1 MKPLFRTSLV
11 LILLCIGSHGFT
23 QQKVSIIPQ
32 PVSLLLLEG
41 DFVINNETVIHLEDD
56 KKELKPAAAFFQSY
70 INGISGYH
78 LLLKKRTSNA
88 ITLKLVNNPLIGT
101 EGYTLTVGKDG
112 ILIAAN
118 ARAGIIYG
126 MQSLFQTLPQVQTN
140 RELKVPAMEITDY
153 PRFKWRGMHLDV
165 GRHFF
170 SADVVK
176 AYIDLIAAYKIN
188 TFHWHLVD
196 DQGWRIEIKKYPA
209 LTAVGAWRVD
219 RTDRPWDI
227 RPQAKPGQEAT
238 YGGYYTQEQIKEVIA
253 YAKIRNVN
261 IVPEIEMPGH
271 VASAIAA
278 YPNLS
283 CSQKTQLPLTGG
295 NYSGASSNYC
305 AGNEEVFTFLE
316 EVLNEVV
323 ALFPS
328 KYIHIGGDEVDK
340 TSWKSCP
347 RCQARMK
354 TLGLKNENELQSYF
368 ITRMEK
374 FLISKQKRMIGWDEI
389 LEGGLAPEAT
399 VMSWRGEA
407 GGIEAAKMNHEVV
420 MTPDYPL
427 YFDHYQAGPEGEP
440 LAFGGFNTL
449 KKVYHYEPVPK
460 ELNAEQAK
468 YVLGAQA
475 NIWTEHITTKEHL
488 EYMLLPRMLAL
499 AEVVWSPV
507 QAKSWDAFSERL
519 KYHFK
524 GFEQKGYR
532 FSPGNYTVAIKPAVI
547 NGKLT
552 AALLSDAVNGEI
564 FYTLNGDVPTIGSL
578 KYTGPVVIDSTAILK
593 AVFAVNGAV
602 MGLVPSKQSFV
613 FHQATAKNVSYVNPV
628 SPNYLA
634 DGPNSLTDGIR
645 GTAAVNKYWHG
656 FNGQDL
662 IATIDLGKQ
671 MDIGSISLG
680 CLQNYKDWIMMPRWV
695 KFESA
700 EDGINFKELKT
711 INSPVSPEDKMT
723 LIHDFKASF
732 NQRKARFIRVTA
744 KVLEA
749 LPKGHSGEGKP
760 AWLFADEIVVTK

>member
-1 MKPLFRTSLV
+1 MKPLLRTSLI
-11 LILLCIGSHGFT
+11 LILLCGGMTGFT

-32 PVSLLLLEG
+32 PVSLRLMEG
-41 DFVINNETVIHLEDD
+41 NFVINSETGIRLDGD
-56 KKELKPAAAFFQSY
+56 KKVLKPASAFLQSY
-70 INGISGYH
+70 IRGISDYD
-78 LLLKKRTSNA
+78 LQLKKNGLNTIN
-88 ITLKLVNNPLIGT
+88 LKIINNPVLGN
-101 EGYTLTVGKDG
+101 EGYTLTVNNEG
-112 ILIAAN
+112 IQIAAN

-126 MQSLFQTLPQVQTN
+126 MQSLFQMLPQVQTN
-140 RELKVPAMEITDY
+140 KELRVPAMEVTDY

-170 SADVVK
+170 SAEMVK
-176 AYIDLIAAYKIN
+176 EYIDLIAAYKIN

-219 RTDRPWDI
+219 QTDRPWDI
-227 RPQAKPGQEAT
+227 RPQAMRGQEAT
-238 YGGYYTQEQIKEVIA
+238 YGGYYTQKQIKEIIA
-253 YAKIRNVN
+253 YAATRNVT

-278 YPNLS
+278 YPMLS
-283 CSQKTQLPLTGG
+283 CSQKPQLPMTGG
-295 NYSGASSNYC
+295 NYSGMAANYC

-316 EVLNEVV
+316 EVLTEVV
-323 ALFPS
+323 DLFPS

-340 TSWKSCP
+340 TSWKTCP

-374 FLISKQKRMIGWDEI
+374 FLISKKKRMIGWDEI

-407 GGIEAAKMNHEVV
+407 GGIEAAKMKHEVV
-420 MTPDYPL
+420 MTPDNPL

-449 KKVYHYEPVPK
+449 KKVYNYEPIPK
-460 ELNAEQAK
+460 ELNEEQAK

-475 NIWTEHITTKEHL
+475 NIWTEQITTKEHL

-499 AEVVWSPV
+499 AEVVWSPA
-507 QAKSWDAFSERL
+507 QARNWNGFSERL

-532 FSPGNYTVAIKPAVI
+532 FSPGNYTVAINPVVN

-552 AALLSDAVNGEI
+552 AELSSDAINGAI
-564 FYTLNGDVPTIGSL
+564 FYTLNGEQPTIGSS
-578 KYTGPVVIDSTAILK
+578 KYTGPIKIDATGVLK
-593 AVFAVNGAV
+593 AVYAVNGTV
-602 MGLVPSKQSFV
+602 MGLVPAKQAFV
-613 FHQATAKNVSYVNPV
+613 FHQATAKHVAYTNPV

-634 DGPNSLTDGIR
+634 NGPNSLTDGIR
-645 GTAAVNKYWHG
+645 GTNAVNKYWHG

-662 IATIDLGKQ
+662 IATIDLGAQ
-671 MDIGSISLG
+671 TSIGSISLG

-695 KFESA
+695 KFELSD
-700 EDGINFKELKT
+700 DGITFRDPVT
-711 INSPVSPEDKMT
+711 ISSPVSAEEKTT
-723 LIHDFKASF
+723 LIYDFKGVF
-732 NQRKARFIRVTA
+732 TQKKARFIRVTA

-749 LPKGHSGEGKP
+749 LPKGHSGEGKA
-760 AWLFADEIVVTK
+760 AWLFADEIMVTK

>member
-1 MKPLFRTSLV
+1 MKPLFRTCLI
-11 LILLCIGSHGFT
+11 LILLSTGITGFA

-32 PVSLLLLEG
+32 PVSLRLLEG
-41 DFVINNETVIHLEDD
+41 GFVINKETTILLDGD
-56 KKELKPAAAFFQSY
+56 KKELKPASAFLQSY
-70 INGISGYH
+70 VRGISDYH
-78 LLLKKRTSNA
+78 LELKNKRTNA
-88 ITLKLVNNPLIGT
+88 IALKIINKPVIGS
-101 EGYTLTVGKDG
+101 EGYTLTVNNEGV
-112 ILIAAN
+112 LISAN
-118 ARAGIIYG
+118 GRAGIIYG

-140 RELKVPAMEITDY
+140 RELRVPAMEITDY

-170 SADVVK
+170 SADMVK
-176 AYIDLIAAYKIN
+176 EYIDLIAAYKIN

-219 RTDRPWDI
+219 QTDRPWDI
-227 RPQAKPGQEAT
+227 RPQAMPGQEAT

-253 YAKIRNVN
+253 YAAVRNVT

-278 YPNLS
+278 YPKLS
-283 CSQKTQLPLTGG
+283 CSQKPQLPMTGG
-295 NYSGASSNYC
+295 NYSGMASNYC

-316 EVLNEVV
+316 DVLNEVV
-323 ALFPS
+323 VLFPG

-374 FLISKQKRMIGWDEI
+374 FLISKKKQMIGWDEI

-407 GGIEAAKMNHEVV
+407 GGIEAAKMKHEVI
-420 MTPDYPL
+420 MTPDNPL

-449 KKVYHYEPVPK
+449 KKVYNYEPIPK

-475 NIWTEHITTKEHL
+475 NIWTEQITTREHL

-499 AEVVWSPV
+499 AEVVWLPA
-507 QAKSWDAFSERL
+507 QMKDWKSFSERL

-524 GFEQKGYR
+524 GFEQRGYR
-532 FSPGNYTVAIKPAVI
+532 FSPGNYTVAIKPGI
-547 NGKLT
+547 SNGKLT
-552 AALLSDAVNGEI
+552 AELLSDAINGEI
-564 FYTLNGDVPTIGSL
+564 FYTLNGEAPTIGSL
-578 KYTGPVVIDSTAILK
+578 KYTGPVAIDSTAVLK
-593 AVFAVNGAV
+593 AVYAVNGSV
-602 MGLVPSKQSFV
+602 MGLVPAKQSFV
-613 FHQATAKNVSYVNPV
+613 FHQATAKNVVYTHPV

-634 DGPNSLTDGIR
+634 DGQNALTDGIR

-656 FNGQDL
+656 FSGQDL
-662 IATIDLGKQ
+662 IATVDLGTQ
-671 MDIGSISLG
+671 TAIGSISLG

-695 KFESA
+695 KFELSD
-700 EDGINFKELKT
+700 DGINFRTMKIL
-711 INSPVSPEDKMT
+711 NSPVSPEDKMT
-723 LIHDFKASF
+723 LVYDFKTVFA
-732 NQRKARFIRVTA
+732 QQKARFVRVTA
-744 KVLEA
+744 KVLDA

-760 AWLFADEIVVTK
+760 AWLFADELIVTK

>member
-1 MKPLFRTSLV
+1 MKPLLRTSLI
-11 LILLCIGSHGFT
+11 LILLCGGMTGFT

-32 PVSLLLLEG
+32 PVSLRLMEG
-41 DFVINNETVIHLEDD
+41 NFVINSETGIRLDGD
-56 KKELKPAAAFFQSY
+56 KKVLKPASAFLQSY
-70 INGISGYH
+70 IRGISDYD
-78 LLLKKRTSNA
+78 LQLKKNGLNTIN
-88 ITLKLVNNPLIGT
+88 LKIINNPVLGN
-101 EGYTLTVGKDG
+101 EGYTLTVNNEG
-112 ILIAAN
+112 IQIAAN

-126 MQSLFQTLPQVQTN
+126 MQSLFQMLPQVQTN
-140 RELKVPAMEITDY
+140 KELRVPAMEVTDY

-170 SADVVK
+170 SAEMVK
-176 AYIDLIAAYKIN
+176 EYIDLIAAYKIN

-219 RTDRPWDI
+219 QTDRPWDI
-227 RPQAKPGQEAT
+227 RPQAMPEQEAT
-238 YGGYYTQEQIKEVIA
+238 YGGYYTQKQIKEIIA
-253 YAKIRNVN
+253 YAATRNVT

-278 YPNLS
+278 YPMLS
-283 CSQKTQLPLTGG
+283 CSQKPQLPMTGG
-295 NYSGASSNYC
+295 NYSGMAANYC

-316 EVLNEVV
+316 EVLTEVV
-323 ALFPS
+323 DLFPS

-340 TSWKSCP
+340 TSWKTCP

-374 FLISKQKRMIGWDEI
+374 FLISKKKRMIGWDEI

-407 GGIEAAKMNHEVV
+407 GGIEAAKMKHEVV
-420 MTPDYPL
+420 MTPDNPL

-449 KKVYHYEPVPK
+449 KKVYNYEPIPK
-460 ELNAEQAK
+460 ELNEEQAK

-475 NIWTEHITTKEHL
+475 NIWTEQITTKEHL

-499 AEVVWSPV
+499 AEVVWSPA
-507 QAKSWDAFSERL
+507 QAKNWNGFSERL

-532 FSPGNYTVAIKPAVI
+532 FSPGNYTVAINPVVN

-552 AALLSDAVNGEI
+552 AELSSDAIDGAI
-564 FYTLNGDVPTIGSL
+564 FYTLNGEQPTIGSS
-578 KYTGPVVIDSTAILK
+578 KYTGPIKIDATGVLK
-593 AVFAVNGAV
+593 AVYAVNGTV
-602 MGLVPSKQSFV
+602 MGLVPAKQAFV
-613 FHQATAKNVSYVNPV
+613 FHQATAKHVAYTNPV

-634 DGPNSLTDGIR
+634 NGPNSLTDGIR
-645 GTAAVNKYWHG
+645 GTNAVNKYWHG

-662 IATIDLGKQ
+662 IATIDLGAQ
-671 MDIGSISLG
+671 TSIGSISLG

-695 KFESA
+695 KFELSD
-700 EDGINFKELKT
+700 DGITFRDPVT
-711 INSPVSPEDKMT
+711 ISSPVSAEEKTT
-723 LIHDFKASF
+723 LIYDFKGVF
-732 NQRKARFIRVTA
+732 TQKKARFIRVTA

-760 AWLFADEIVVTK
+760 AWLFADEIMVTK

>member
-1 MKPLFRTSLV
+1 MKPLFRTSLI
-11 LILLCIGSHGFT
+11 LILLCAGLTGFT

-32 PVSLLLLEG
+32 PVSLRLLEG
-41 DFVINNETVIHLEDD
+41 NFVINSETSIRLDGD
-56 KKELKPAAAFFQSY
+56 KKVLKPASAFLQSY
-70 INGISGYH
+70 IRGISDYE
-78 LLLKKRTSNA
+78 LQVKKNNFNT
-88 ITLKLVNNPLIGT
+88 ITLKIINNPVIGA
-101 EGYTLTVGKDG
+101 EGYTLTVNKDG
-112 ILIAAN
+112 IQIASN
-118 ARAGIIYG
+118 ERAGIIYG

-140 RELKVPAMEITDY
+140 SALSVTAMEITDY

-170 SADVVK
+170 SAEMVK
-176 AYIDLIAAYKIN
+176 EYIDLIAAYKIN

-219 RTDRPWDI
+219 QTDRPWDI
-227 RPQAKPGQEAT
+227 RPQARPGQEAT
-238 YGGYYTQEQIKEVIA
+238 YGGYYTQKQIKEIIA
-253 YAKIRNVN
+253 YAAVRNVN
-261 IVPEIEMPGH
+261 VVPEIEMPGH

-283 CSQKTQLPLTGG
+283 CSQRLQLPLTGG
-295 NYSGASSNYC
+295 NYTGASSNYC

-316 EVLNEVV
+316 DVLTEVL

-340 TSWKSCP
+340 SSWKSCA

-374 FLISKQKRMIGWDEI
+374 FLIGKKRSMIGWDEI

-407 GGIEAAKMNHEVV
+407 GGIEAAKMKHEVV
-420 MTPDYPL
+420 MTPDNPL

-449 KKVYHYEPVPK
+449 KKVYNYEPIPK

-475 NIWTEHITTKEHL
+475 NIWTEQITTKEHL

-499 AEVVWSPV
+499 AEVVWSPA
-507 QAKSWDAFSERL
+507 QTKNWNGFSERL

-532 FSPGNYTVAIKPAVI
+532 FSPGNYTVAIKPAI
-547 NGKLT
+547 NNGKLT
-552 AALLSDAVNGEI
+552 AELLSDAINGEI
-564 FYTLNGDVPTIGSL
+564 FYTLNGEQPTIGSL
-578 KYTGPVVIDSTAILK
+578 KYTGPVNIDSTAILK
-593 AVFAVNGAV
+593 AVYAVNGSV
-602 MGLVPSKQSFV
+602 MGLVPAKQSFV
-613 FHQATAKNVSYVNPV
+613 FHQATAKNVVYVNPV

-656 FNGQDL
+656 FSGQDL
-662 IATIDLGKQ
+662 IATIDLGAQ
-671 MDIGSISLG
+671 TNIGSISLG

-695 KFESA
+695 KFEFSD
-700 EDGINFKELKT
+700 DGITFRDPKT
-711 INSPVSPEDKMT
+711 INSPVSPEEKMT
-723 LIHDFKASF
+723 LIYDFKAVF
-732 NQRKARFIRVTA
+732 AQKKARFVRVTA
-744 KVLEA
+744 KVLDA

>member
-1 MKPLFRTSLV
+1 MKPLFRTCLI
-11 LILLCIGSHGFT
+11 LILLSIGISGFA
-23 QQKVSIIPQ
+23 QQKVNIIPQ
-32 PVSLLLLEG
+32 PVSLRLLEG
-41 DFVINNETVIHLEDD
+41 GFVINKETTILLDGD
-56 KKELKPAAAFFQSY
+56 KKELKPAAAFLQSY
-70 INGISGYH
+70 VKGISDYH
-78 LLLKKRTSNA
+78 LELKNKGTNTIA
-88 ITLKLVNNPLIGT
+88 LKIIKNPVIGA
-101 EGYTLTVGKDG
+101 EGYTLTVNNEG
-112 ILIAAN
+112 ILISAN
-118 ARAGIIYG
+118 GRAGIIYG

-140 RELKVPAMEITDY
+140 RELRVPAMEITDY

-170 SADVVK
+170 SADMVK
-176 AYIDLIAAYKIN
+176 EYIDLIAAYKIN

-209 LTAVGAWRVD
+209 LTTVGAWRVD
-219 RTDRPWDI
+219 QTDRPWDI
-227 RPQAKPGQEAT
+227 RPQAMPGQEAT

-253 YAKIRNVN
+253 YAAIRNVT

-278 YPNLS
+278 YPKLS
-283 CSQKTQLPLTGG
+283 CSQKAQLPMTGG
-295 NYSGASSNYC
+295 NYSGMAANYC

-316 EVLNEVV
+316 DVLNEVV
-323 ALFPS
+323 ALFPG

-374 FLISKQKRMIGWDEI
+374 FLISKKKQMIGWDEI

-407 GGIEAAKMNHEVV
+407 GGIEAAKMKHEVI
-420 MTPDYPL
+420 MTPDNPL

-449 KKVYHYEPVPK
+449 KKVYNYEPIPK

-475 NIWTEHITTKEHL
+475 NIWTEQITTREHL

-499 AEVVWSPV
+499 AEVVWLPA
-507 QAKSWDAFSERL
+507 QMKDWKSFSGRL

-532 FSPGNYTVAIKPAVI
+532 FSPGNYTVAIKPGI
-547 NGKLT
+547 SNGKLT
-552 AALLSDAVNGEI
+552 AELLSDAINGEI
-564 FYTLNGDVPTIGSL
+564 FYTLNGETPTIGSL
-578 KYTGPVVIDSTAILK
+578 KYTGPVAIDSTAVLK
-593 AVFAVNGAV
+593 AVYAVNGSV
-602 MGLVPSKQSFV
+602 MGLVPAKQSFV
-613 FHQATAKNVSYVNPV
+613 FHQATAKNVVYTHPA

-634 DGPNSLTDGIR
+634 DGQNALTDGIR

-656 FNGQDL
+656 FSGQDL
-662 IATIDLGKQ
+662 IAMVDLGAQ
-671 MDIGSISLG
+671 TAIGSISLG

-695 KFESA
+695 KFELSD
-700 EDGINFKELKT
+700 DGVNFRTLKT

-723 LIHDFKASF
+723 LIYDFKAVF
-732 NQRKARFIRVTA
+732 AQQKARFVRVTA
-744 KVLEA
+744 KVLDA

-760 AWLFADEIVVTK
+760 AWLFADELIVTK

>member
-1 MKPLFRTSLV
+1 MKPLLRTSLI
-11 LILLCIGSHGFT
+11 LILLCGGMTGFT

-32 PVSLLLLEG
+32 PVSLRLMEG
-41 DFVINNETVIHLEDD
+41 NFVINSETGIRLDGD
-56 KKELKPAAAFFQSY
+56 KKVLKPASAFLQSY
-70 INGISGYH
+70 IRGISDYD
-78 LLLKKRTSNA
+78 LQLKKNGLNTIN
-88 ITLKLVNNPLIGT
+88 LKIINNPVLGN
-101 EGYTLTVGKDG
+101 EGYTLTVNNEG
-112 ILIAAN
+112 IQIAAN

-126 MQSLFQTLPQVQTN
+126 MQSLFQMLPQVQTN
-140 RELKVPAMEITDY
+140 KELRVPAMEVTDY

-170 SADVVK
+170 SAEMVK
-176 AYIDLIAAYKIN
+176 EYIDLIAAYKIN

-219 RTDRPWDI
+219 QTDRPWDI
-227 RPQAKPGQEAT
+227 RPQAMPGQEAT
-238 YGGYYTQEQIKEVIA
+238 YGGYYTQKQIKEIIA
-253 YAKIRNVN
+253 YAATRNVT

-278 YPNLS
+278 YPMLS
-283 CSQKTQLPLTGG
+283 CSQKPQLPMTGG
-295 NYSGASSNYC
+295 NYSGMAANYC

-316 EVLNEVV
+316 EVLTEVV
-323 ALFPS
+323 DLFPS

-340 TSWKSCP
+340 TSWKTCP

-374 FLISKQKRMIGWDEI
+374 FLISKKKRMIGWDEI

-407 GGIEAAKMNHEVV
+407 GGIEAAKMKHEVV
-420 MTPDYPL
+420 MTPDNPL

-449 KKVYHYEPVPK
+449 KKVYNYEPIPK
-460 ELNAEQAK
+460 ELNEEQAK

-475 NIWTEHITTKEHL
+475 NIWTEQITTKEHL

-499 AEVVWSPV
+499 AEVVWSPA
-507 QAKSWDAFSERL
+507 QAKNWNGFSERL

-532 FSPGNYTVAIKPAVI
+532 FSPGNYTVAINPVVN

-552 AALLSDAVNGEI
+552 AELSSDAIDGAI
-564 FYTLNGDVPTIGSL
+564 FYTLNGEQPTIGSS
-578 KYTGPVVIDSTAILK
+578 KYTGPIKIDATGVLK
-593 AVFAVNGAV
+593 AVYAVNGTV
-602 MGLVPSKQSFV
+602 MGLVPAKQAFV
-613 FHQATAKNVSYVNPV
+613 FHQATAKHVAYTNPV

-634 DGPNSLTDGIR
+634 NGPNSLTDGIR
-645 GTAAVNKYWHG
+645 GTNAVNKYWHG

-662 IATIDLGKQ
+662 IATIDLGAQ
-671 MDIGSISLG
+671 TSIGSISLG

-695 KFESA
+695 KFELSD
-700 EDGINFKELKT
+700 DGITFRDPVT
-711 INSPVSPEDKMT
+711 ISSPVSAEEKTT
-723 LIHDFKASF
+723 LIYDFKGVF
-732 NQRKARFIRVTA
+732 TQKKARFIRVTA

-760 AWLFADEIVVTK
+760 AWLFADEIMVTK

>member
-1 MKPLFRTSLV
+1 MKPLLRTSLI
-11 LILLCIGSHGFT
+11 LILLCGGMTGFT

-32 PVSLLLLEG
+32 PVSLRLMEG
-41 DFVINNETVIHLEDD
+41 NFVINSETGIRLDGD
-56 KKELKPAAAFFQSY
+56 KKVLKPASAFLQSY
-70 INGISGYH
+70 IRGISDYD
-78 LLLKKRTSNA
+78 LQLKKNGLNTIN
-88 ITLKLVNNPLIGT
+88 LKIINNPVLGN
-101 EGYTLTVGKDG
+101 EGYTLTVNNEG
-112 ILIAAN
+112 IQIAAN

-126 MQSLFQTLPQVQTN
+126 MQSLFQMLPQVQTN
-140 RELKVPAMEITDY
+140 KKLRVPAMEVTDY

-170 SADVVK
+170 SAEMVK
-176 AYIDLIAAYKIN
+176 EYIDLIAAYKIN

-219 RTDRPWDI
+219 QTDRPWDI
-227 RPQAKPGQEAT
+227 RPQAMPGQEAT
-238 YGGYYTQEQIKEVIA
+238 YGGYYTQKQIKEIIA
-253 YAKIRNVN
+253 YAATRNVT

-278 YPNLS
+278 YPMLS
-283 CSQKTQLPLTGG
+283 CSQKPQLPMTGG
-295 NYSGASSNYC
+295 NYSGMAANYC

-316 EVLNEVV
+316 AVLTEVV
-323 ALFPS
+323 DLFPS

-340 TSWKSCP
+340 TSWKTCP

-374 FLISKQKRMIGWDEI
+374 FLISKKKRMIGWDEI

-407 GGIEAAKMNHEVV
+407 GGIEAAKMKHEVV
-420 MTPDYPL
+420 MTPDNPL

-449 KKVYHYEPVPK
+449 KKVYNYEPIPK
-460 ELNAEQAK
+460 ELNEEQAK

-475 NIWTEHITTKEHL
+475 NIWTEQITTKEHL

-499 AEVVWSPV
+499 AEVVWSPA
-507 QAKSWDAFSERL
+507 QAKNWNGFSERL

-532 FSPGNYTVAIKPAVI
+532 FSPGNYTVAINPVVN

-552 AALLSDAVNGEI
+552 AELSSDAIDGAI
-564 FYTLNGDVPTIGSL
+564 FYTLNGEQPTIGSS
-578 KYTGPVVIDSTAILK
+578 KYTGPIKIDATGVLK
-593 AVFAVNGAV
+593 AVYAVNGTV
-602 MGLVPSKQSFV
+602 MGLVPAKQAFV
-613 FHQATAKNVSYVNPV
+613 FHQATAKHVAYTNPV
-628 SPNYLA
+628 SPHYLA
-634 DGPNSLTDGIR
+634 NGPNSLTDGIR
-645 GTAAVNKYWHG
+645 GTNAVNKYWHG

-662 IATIDLGKQ
+662 IATIDLGAQ
-671 MDIGSISLG
+671 TSIGSISLG

-695 KFESA
+695 KFELSD
-700 EDGINFKELKT
+700 DGITFRDPVT
-711 INSPVSPEDKMT
+711 ISSPVSAEEKTT
-723 LIHDFKASF
+723 LIYDFKGVF
-732 NQRKARFIRVTA
+732 TQKKARFIRVTA

-760 AWLFADEIVVTK
+760 AWLFADEIMVTK

>member
-1 MKPLFRTSLV
+1 MKPLFRTSLI
-11 LILLCIGSHGFT
+11 LILLCAGLIGFT

-32 PVSLLLLEG
+32 PVSLRLLEG
-41 DFVINNETVIHLEDD
+41 NFVINSETSIRLDGD
-56 KKELKPAAAFFQSY
+56 KKVLKPASAFLQSY
-70 INGISGYH
+70 IRGISDYE
-78 LLLKKRTSNA
+78 LQVKKNNFNT
-88 ITLKLVNNPLIGT
+88 ITLKIINNPVIGA
-101 EGYTLTVGKDG
+101 EGYTLTVNKEG
-112 ILIAAN
+112 IQIAAN
-118 ARAGIIYG
+118 ERAGIIYG

-140 RELKVPAMEITDY
+140 KALSVPAMEITDY

-170 SADVVK
+170 SAEMVK
-176 AYIDLIAAYKIN
+176 EYIDLIAAYKIN

-219 RTDRPWDI
+219 QTDRPWDI
-227 RPQAKPGQEAT
+227 RPQAMPGQEAT
-238 YGGYYTQEQIKEVIA
+238 YGGCYTQKQIKEIIA
-253 YAKIRNVN
+253 YAAVRNVN
-261 IVPEIEMPGH
+261 VVPEIEMPGH

-283 CSQKTQLPLTGG
+283 CSQRPQLPLTGG
-295 NYSGASSNYC
+295 NYTGATSNYC

-316 EVLNEVV
+316 DVLTEVL

-340 TSWKSCP
+340 TSWKSCA

-374 FLISKQKRMIGWDEI
+374 FLIGKKRSMIGWDEI

-407 GGIEAAKMNHEVV
+407 GGIEAAKMKHEVV
-420 MTPDYPL
+420 MTPDNPL

-449 KKVYHYEPVPK
+449 KKVYNYEPIPK

-475 NIWTEHITTKEHL
+475 NIWTEQITTKEHL

-499 AEVVWSPV
+499 AEVVWSPA
-507 QAKSWDAFSERL
+507 QTKNWNGFSERL

-532 FSPGNYTVAIKPAVI
+532 FSPGNYTVAIKPAI
-547 NGKLT
+547 NNGKLT
-552 AALLSDAVNGEI
+552 AELLSDAINGEI
-564 FYTLNGDVPTIGSL
+564 FYTLNGEQPTIGSL
-578 KYTGPVVIDSTAILK
+578 KYTGPVNIDSTAILK
-593 AVFAVNGAV
+593 AVYAVNGSL
-602 MGLVPSKQSFV
+602 MGLVPAKQSFV
-613 FHQATAKNVSYVNPV
+613 FHQATAKNVAYANPV

-656 FNGQDL
+656 FSGQDL
-662 IATIDLGKQ
+662 IATIDLGAKTT
-671 MDIGSISLG
+671 IGSISLG

-695 KFESA
+695 KFELSD
-700 EDGINFKELKT
+700 DGITFRDPKT
-711 INSPVSPEDKMT
+711 INSPVSPEEKMT
-723 LIHDFKASF
+723 LIYDFKAVF
-732 NQRKARFIRVTA
+732 AQKKARFVRVTA

>member
-1 MKPLFRTSLV
+1 MKPLLRTSLI
-11 LILLCIGSHGFT
+11 LILLCGGMTGFT

-32 PVSLLLLEG
+32 PVSLRLMEG
-41 DFVINNETVIHLEDD
+41 NFVINSETGIRLDGD
-56 KKELKPAAAFFQSY
+56 KKVLKPASAFLQSY
-70 INGISGYH
+70 IRGISDYD
-78 LLLKKRTSNA
+78 LQLKKNGLNTIN
-88 ITLKLVNNPLIGT
+88 LKIINNPVLGN
-101 EGYTLTVGKDG
+101 EGYTLTVNNEG
-112 ILIAAN
+112 IQIAAN

-126 MQSLFQTLPQVQTN
+126 MQSLFQMLPQVQTN
-140 RELKVPAMEITDY
+140 KQLRVPAMEITDY

-170 SADVVK
+170 SAEMVK
-176 AYIDLIAAYKIN
+176 EYIDLIAAYKIN

-219 RTDRPWDI
+219 QTDRPWDI
-227 RPQAKPGQEAT
+227 RPQAMPGQEAT
-238 YGGYYTQEQIKEVIA
+238 YGGYYTQKQIKEIIA
-253 YAKIRNVN
+253 YAATRNVT

-278 YPNLS
+278 YPMLS
-283 CSQKTQLPLTGG
+283 CSQKPQLPMTGG
-295 NYSGASSNYC
+295 NYSGMAANYC

-316 EVLNEVV
+316 EVLTEVV
-323 ALFPS
+323 DLFPS

-340 TSWKSCP
+340 TSWKTCP

-374 FLISKQKRMIGWDEI
+374 FLISKKKRMIGWDEI

-407 GGIEAAKMNHEVV
+407 GGIEAAKMKHEVV
-420 MTPDYPL
+420 MTPDNPL

-449 KKVYHYEPVPK
+449 KKVYNYEPIPK
-460 ELNAEQAK
+460 ELNEEQAK

-475 NIWTEHITTKEHL
+475 NIWTEQITTKEHL

-499 AEVVWSPV
+499 AEVVWSPA
-507 QAKSWDAFSERL
+507 QAKNWNGFSERL

-532 FSPGNYTVAIKPAVI
+532 FSPGNYTVAINPVVN
-547 NGKLT
+547 NGELT
-552 AALLSDAVNGEI
+552 AELSSDAIDGAI
-564 FYTLNGDVPTIGSL
+564 FYTLNGEQPTIGSS
-578 KYTGPVVIDSTAILK
+578 KYTGPIKIDATGVLK
-593 AVFAVNGAV
+593 AVYAVNGTV
-602 MGLVPSKQSFV
+602 MGLVPAKQAFV
-613 FHQATAKNVSYVNPV
+613 FHQATAKHVAYTNPV

-634 DGPNSLTDGIR
+634 NGPNSLTDGIR
-645 GTAAVNKYWHG
+645 GTNAVNKYWHG

-662 IATIDLGKQ
+662 IATIDLGAQ
-671 MDIGSISLG
+671 TSIGSISLG

-695 KFESA
+695 KFELSD
-700 EDGINFKELKT
+700 DGITFRDPVT
-711 INSPVSPEDKMT
+711 ISSPVSAEEKTT
-723 LIHDFKASF
+723 LIYDFKGVF
-732 NQRKARFIRVTA
+732 TQKKARFIRVTA

-760 AWLFADEIVVTK
+760 AWLFADEIMVTK

>member
-1 MKPLFRTSLV
+1 MKPLLRTSLI
-11 LILLCIGSHGFT
+11 LILLCGGMTGFT

-32 PVSLLLLEG
+32 PVSLRLMEG
-41 DFVINNETVIHLEDD
+41 NFVINSETGIRLDGD
-56 KKELKPAAAFFQSY
+56 KKVLKPASAFLQSY
-70 INGISGYH
+70 IRGISDYD
-78 LLLKKRTSNA
+78 LQLKKNGLNTIN
-88 ITLKLVNNPLIGT
+88 LKIINNPVLGN
-101 EGYTLTVGKDG
+101 EGYTLTVNNEG
-112 ILIAAN
+112 IQIAAN

-126 MQSLFQTLPQVQTN
+126 MQSLFQMLPQVQTN
-140 RELKVPAMEITDY
+140 KELRVPAMEVTDY

-170 SADVVK
+170 SAEMVK
-176 AYIDLIAAYKIN
+176 EYIDLIAAYKIN

-219 RTDRPWDI
+219 QTDRPWDI
-227 RPQAKPGQEAT
+227 RPQAMPEQEAT
-238 YGGYYTQEQIKEVIA
+238 YGGYYTQKQIKEIIA
-253 YAKIRNVN
+253 YAATRNVT

-278 YPNLS
+278 YPMLS
-283 CSQKTQLPLTGG
+283 CSQKPQLPMTGG
-295 NYSGASSNYC
+295 NYSGMAANYC

-316 EVLNEVV
+316 EVLTEVV
-323 ALFPS
+323 DLFPS

-340 TSWKSCP
+340 TSWKTCP

-374 FLISKQKRMIGWDEI
+374 FLISKKKRMIGWDEI

-407 GGIEAAKMNHEVV
+407 GGIEAAKMKHEVV
-420 MTPDYPL
+420 MTPDNPL

-449 KKVYHYEPVPK
+449 KKVYNYEPIPK
-460 ELNAEQAK
+460 ELNEEQAK

-475 NIWTEHITTKEHL
+475 NIWTEQITTKEHL

-499 AEVVWSPV
+499 AEVVWSPA
-507 QAKSWDAFSERL
+507 QAKNWNGFSERL

-532 FSPGNYTVAIKPAVI
+532 FSPGNYTVAINPVVN

-552 AALLSDAVNGEI
+552 AELSSDAIDGAI
-564 FYTLNGDVPTIGSL
+564 FYTLNGEQPTIGSS
-578 KYTGPVVIDSTAILK
+578 KYTGPIKIDATGVLK
-593 AVFAVNGAV
+593 AVYAVNGTV
-602 MGLVPSKQSFV
+602 MGLVPAKQAFV
-613 FHQATAKNVSYVNPV
+613 FHQATAKHVAYTNPV

-634 DGPNSLTDGIR
+634 NGPNSLTDGIR
-645 GTAAVNKYWHG
+645 GTNAVNKYWHG

-662 IATIDLGKQ
+662 IATIDLGAQ
-671 MDIGSISLG
+671 TSIGSISLG

-695 KFESA
+695 KFELSD
-700 EDGINFKELKT
+700 DGITFRDPVT
-711 INSPVSPEDKMT
+711 ISSPVSAEEKTT
-723 LIHDFKASF
+723 LIYDFKGVF
-732 NQRKARFIRVTA
+732 TQRKARFIRVTA

-760 AWLFADEIVVTK
+760 AWLFADEIMVTK

>member
-1 MKPLFRTSLV
+1 MKPLLRTSLI
-11 LILLCIGSHGFT
+11 LILLCGGMTGFT

-32 PVSLLLLEG
+32 PVSLRLMEG
-41 DFVINNETVIHLEDD
+41 NFVINSETGIRLDGD
-56 KKELKPAAAFFQSY
+56 KKVLKPASAFLQSY
-70 INGISGYH
+70 IRGISDYD
-78 LLLKKRTSNA
+78 LQLKKNGLNTIN
-88 ITLKLVNNPLIGT
+88 LKIINNPVLGN
-101 EGYTLTVGKDG
+101 EGYTLTVNNEG
-112 ILIAAN
+112 IQIAAN

-126 MQSLFQTLPQVQTN
+126 MQSLFQMLPQVQTN
-140 RELKVPAMEITDY
+140 KKLRVPAMEVTDY

-170 SADVVK
+170 SAEMVK
-176 AYIDLIAAYKIN
+176 EYIDLIAAYKIN

-219 RTDRPWDI
+219 QTDRPWDI
-227 RPQAKPGQEAT
+227 RPQAMPGQEAT
-238 YGGYYTQEQIKEVIA
+238 YGGYYTQKQIKEIIA
-253 YAKIRNVN
+253 YAATRNVT

-278 YPNLS
+278 YPMLS
-283 CSQKTQLPLTGG
+283 CSQKPQLPMTGG
-295 NYSGASSNYC
+295 NYSGMAANYC

-316 EVLNEVV
+316 AVLTEVV
-323 ALFPS
+323 DLFPS

-340 TSWKSCP
+340 TSWKTCP

-374 FLISKQKRMIGWDEI
+374 FLISKKKRMIGWDEI

-407 GGIEAAKMNHEVV
+407 GGIEAAKMKHEVV
-420 MTPDYPL
+420 MTPDNPL

-449 KKVYHYEPVPK
+449 KKVYNYEPIPK
-460 ELNAEQAK
+460 ELNEEQAK

-475 NIWTEHITTKEHL
+475 NIWTEQITTKEHL

-499 AEVVWSPV
+499 AEVVWSPA
-507 QAKSWDAFSERL
+507 QAKNWNGFSERL

-532 FSPGNYTVAIKPAVI
+532 FSPGNYTVAINPVVN

-552 AALLSDAVNGEI
+552 AELSSDAINGGI
-564 FYTLNGDVPTIGSL
+564 FYTLNGEQPTIGSS
-578 KYTGPVVIDSTAILK
+578 KYTGPIKIDATGVLK
-593 AVFAVNGAV
+593 AVYAVNGTV
-602 MGLVPSKQSFV
+602 MGLVPAKQAFV
-613 FHQATAKNVSYVNPV
+613 FHQATAKHVAYTNPV
-628 SPNYLA
+628 SPHYLA
-634 DGPNSLTDGIR
+634 NGPNSLTDGIR
-645 GTAAVNKYWHG
+645 GTNAVNKYWHG

-662 IATIDLGKQ
+662 IATIDLGAQ
-671 MDIGSISLG
+671 TSIGSISLG

-695 KFESA
+695 KFELSD
-700 EDGINFKELKT
+700 DGITFRDPET
-711 INSPVSPEDKMT
+711 ISSPVSAEEKTT
-723 LIHDFKASF
+723 LIYDFKGVF
-732 NQRKARFIRVTA
+732 TQKKARFIRVTA

-760 AWLFADEIVVTK
+760 AWLFADEIMVTK

>member
-1 MKPLFRTSLV
+1 MKTLFRTSLI
-11 LILLCIGSHGFT
+11 LILLCSGLTGFT

-32 PVSLLLLEG
+32 PVNLRLLEG
-41 DFVINNETVIHLEDD
+41 SFVINSETSIHLDGD
-56 KKELKPAAAFFQSY
+56 KKVLKPASAFLQSY
-70 INGISGYH
+70 IRGISDYD
-78 LLLKKRTSNA
+78 LQLKKNNLNT
-88 ITLKLVNNPLIGT
+88 ITLKIINNPVIGT
-101 EGYTLTVGKDG
+101 EGYTLTVNNQG
-112 ILIAAN
+112 IEIAAN
-118 ARAGIIYG
+118 GRAGIIYG

-140 RELKVPAMEITDY
+140 KELRVPAMEITDY

-170 SADVVK
+170 TAEMVK
-176 AYIDLIAAYKIN
+176 EYIDLIAAYKIN

-219 RTDRPWDI
+219 QTDRPWDI
-227 RPQAKPGQEAT
+227 RPQAMPGQEAT
-238 YGGYYTQEQIKEVIA
+238 YGGYYTQKQIKEIIA
-253 YAKIRNVN
+253 YAAVRNVN

-283 CSQKTQLPLTGG
+283 CSQRPQLPLTGG
-295 NYSGASSNYC
+295 NYTGASSNYC

-316 EVLNEVV
+316 DVLTEVL

-340 TSWKSCP
+340 TSWKSCA

-354 TLGLKNENELQSYF
+354 TSGLKNENELQSYF

-374 FLISKQKRMIGWDEI
+374 FLIGKKRSMIGWDEI

-407 GGIEAAKMNHEVV
+407 GGIEAAKMKHDVV
-420 MTPDYPL
+420 MTPDNPL

-449 KKVYHYEPVPK
+449 KKVYNYEPIPK

-475 NIWTEHITTKEHL
+475 NIWTEQITTKEHL

-499 AEVVWSPV
+499 AEVVWSPA
-507 QAKSWDAFSERL
+507 QTKNWNDFSERL

-524 GFEQKGYR
+524 GFGQKGYR
-532 FSPGNYTVAIKPAVI
+532 FSPGNYTVAIKPAI
-547 NGKLT
+547 NNGKLT
-552 AALLSDAVNGEI
+552 AELLSDAINGEI
-564 FYTLNGDVPTIGSL
+564 YYTLNGEQPTIGSL
-578 KYTGPVVIDSTAILK
+578 KYTGPVSIDSTAILK
-593 AVFAVNGAV
+593 AVYAVNGSV
-602 MGLVPSKQSFV
+602 MGLVPAKQSFV
-613 FHQATAKNVSYVNPV
+613 FHQATAKNVVYKNPV

-634 DGPNSLTDGIR
+634 DGQNSLTDGIR
-645 GTAAVNKYWHG
+645 GTTAVNKYWHG
-656 FNGQDL
+656 FSGQDL
-662 IATIDLGKQ
+662 IATIDLGAQ
-671 MDIGSISLG
+671 TNIGNISLG

-695 KFESA
+695 KFELSD
-700 EDGINFKELKT
+700 DGITFRDSKT
-711 INSPVSPEDKMT
+711 INSPVSPEEKMT
-723 LIHDFKASF
+723 LIYDFKAVF
-732 NQRKARFIRVTA
+732 GQKKARFIRVTA

-760 AWLFADEIVVTK
+760 AWLFADEIIVTK

>member
-41 DFVINNETVIHLEDD
+41 DFVINNETVIHLEGD

-88 ITLKLVNNPLIGT
+88 ITLKLINNPLIGT

-170 SADVVK
+170 SADMVK

-219 RTDRPWDI
+219 QTDRPWDI
-227 RPQAKPGQEAT
+227 RPQAIPGQEAT
-238 YGGYYTQEQIKEVIA
+238 YGGYYTQEQIKEIIA
-253 YAKIRNVN
+253 YAKIRNVS

-340 TSWKSCP
+340 TSWKGCP

-449 KKVYHYEPVPK
+449 KKVYHYEPIPK

-593 AVFAVNGAV
+593 AIFAVNGAV

-613 FHQATAKNVSYVNPV
+613 FHQATTKNVSYVNPV

>member
-1 MKPLFRTSLV
+1 MKPLLRTSLI
-11 LILLCIGSHGFT
+11 LILLCGGMTGFT

-32 PVSLLLLEG
+32 PISLRLMEG
-41 DFVINNETVIHLEDD
+41 NFVINSETGIRLDGD
-56 KKELKPAAAFFQSY
+56 KKVLKPASAFLQSY
-70 INGISGYH
+70 IRGISDYD
-78 LLLKKRTSNA
+78 LQLKKNGLNTIN
-88 ITLKLVNNPLIGT
+88 LKIINNPVLGN
-101 EGYTLTVGKDG
+101 EGYTLTVSNEG
-112 ILIAAN
+112 IQIAAN
-118 ARAGIIYG
+118 VRAGIIYG
-126 MQSLFQTLPQVQTN
+126 MQSLFQMLPQVQTN
-140 RELKVPAMEITDY
+140 KELRVPAMEVTDY

-170 SADVVK
+170 SAEMVK
-176 AYIDLIAAYKIN
+176 EYIDLIAAYKIN

-219 RTDRPWDI
+219 QTDRPWDI
-227 RPQAKPGQEAT
+227 RPQAMPGQEAT
-238 YGGYYTQEQIKEVIA
+238 YGGYYTQKQIKEIIA
-253 YAKIRNVN
+253 YAATRNVT

-278 YPNLS
+278 YPMLS
-283 CSQKTQLPLTGG
+283 CSQKPQLPMTGG
-295 NYSGASSNYC
+295 NYSGMAANYC

-316 EVLNEVV
+316 EVLTEVV
-323 ALFPS
+323 DLFPS

-340 TSWKSCP
+340 TSWKTCP

-374 FLISKQKRMIGWDEI
+374 FLISKKKRMIGWDEI

-407 GGIEAAKMNHEVV
+407 GGIEAAKMKHEVV
-420 MTPDYPL
+420 MTPDNPL

-449 KKVYHYEPVPK
+449 KKVYNYEPIPK
-460 ELNAEQAK
+460 ELNEEQAK

-475 NIWTEHITTKEHL
+475 NIWTEQITTKEHL

-499 AEVVWSPV
+499 AEVVWSPA
-507 QAKSWDAFSERL
+507 QAKNWNGFSERL

-532 FSPGNYTVAIKPAVI
+532 FSPGNYTVAINPVVN

-552 AALLSDAVNGEI
+552 AELSSDAINGAI
-564 FYTLNGDVPTIGSL
+564 FYTLNGEQPTIGSS
-578 KYTGPVVIDSTAILK
+578 KYTGPIKIDATGVLK
-593 AVFAVNGAV
+593 AVYAVNGTV
-602 MGLVPSKQSFV
+602 MGLVPAKQAFV
-613 FHQATAKNVSYVNPV
+613 FHQATAKHVAYTNPV

-634 DGPNSLTDGIR
+634 NGPNSLTDGIR
-645 GTAAVNKYWHG
+645 GTNAVNKYWHG

-662 IATIDLGKQ
+662 IATIDLGAQ
-671 MDIGSISLG
+671 TSIGSISLG

-695 KFESA
+695 KFELSD
-700 EDGINFKELKT
+700 DGITFRDPVT
-711 INSPVSPEDKMT
+711 ISSPVSAEEKTT
-723 LIHDFKASF
+723 LIYDFKGVF
-732 NQRKARFIRVTA
+732 TQKKARFIRVAA

-760 AWLFADEIVVTK
+760 AWLFADEIMVTK

>member
-1 MKPLFRTSLV
+1 MKPLLRTSLI
-11 LILLCIGSHGFT
+11 LILLCGGMTGFT

-32 PVSLLLLEG
+32 PVSLRLMEG
-41 DFVINNETVIHLEDD
+41 NFVINSETGIRLDGD
-56 KKELKPAAAFFQSY
+56 KKVLKPASAFLQSY
-70 INGISGYH
+70 IRGISDYD
-78 LLLKKRTSNA
+78 LQLKKNGLNTIN
-88 ITLKLVNNPLIGT
+88 LKIINNPVLGN
-101 EGYTLTVGKDG
+101 EGYTLTVNNEG
-112 ILIAAN
+112 IQIAAN

-126 MQSLFQTLPQVQTN
+126 MQSLFQMLPQVQTN
-140 RELKVPAMEITDY
+140 KQLRVPAMEITDY

-170 SADVVK
+170 SAEMVK
-176 AYIDLIAAYKIN
+176 EYIDLIAAYKIN

-219 RTDRPWDI
+219 QTDRPWDI
-227 RPQAKPGQEAT
+227 RPQAMPGQEAT
-238 YGGYYTQEQIKEVIA
+238 YGGYYTQKQIKEIIA
-253 YAKIRNVN
+253 YAATRNVT

-278 YPNLS
+278 YPMLS
-283 CSQKTQLPLTGG
+283 CRQKPQLPMTGG
-295 NYSGASSNYC
+295 NYSGMAANYC

-316 EVLNEVV
+316 EVLTEVV
-323 ALFPS
+323 DLFPS

-340 TSWKSCP
+340 TSWKACP

-374 FLISKQKRMIGWDEI
+374 FLISKKKRMIGWDEI

-407 GGIEAAKMNHEVV
+407 GGIEAAKMKHEVV
-420 MTPDYPL
+420 MTPDNPL

-449 KKVYHYEPVPK
+449 KKVYNYEPIPK
-460 ELNAEQAK
+460 ELNEEQAK

-475 NIWTEHITTKEHL
+475 NIWTEQITTKEHL

-499 AEVVWSPV
+499 AEVVWSPAR
-507 QAKSWDAFSERL
+507 AKNWNGFAERL

-532 FSPGNYTVAIKPAVI
+532 FSPGNYTVAINPVVN
-547 NGKLT
+547 NGELT
-552 AALLSDAVNGEI
+552 AELSSDAIDGAI
-564 FYTLNGDVPTIGSL
+564 FYTLNGEQPTIGSS
-578 KYTGPVVIDSTAILK
+578 KYTGPLKIDATGVLK
-593 AVFAVNGAV
+593 AVYAVNGTV
-602 MGLVPSKQSFV
+602 MGLVPAKQAFV
-613 FHQATAKNVSYVNPV
+613 FHQATAKHVAYTNPV

-634 DGPNSLTDGIR
+634 NGPNSLTDGIR
-645 GTAAVNKYWHG
+645 GTNAVNKYWHG

-662 IATIDLGKQ
+662 IATIDLGAQ
-671 MDIGSISLG
+671 TSIGSISLG

-695 KFESA
+695 KFELSD
-700 EDGINFKELKT
+700 DGITFRDPVT
-711 INSPVSPEDKMT
+711 ISSPVSAEEKTT
-723 LIHDFKASF
+723 LIYDFKGVF
-732 NQRKARFIRVTA
+732 TQKKARFIRVTA

-760 AWLFADEIVVTK
+760 AWLFADEIMVTK